1 MENNEQYDYIVYGT
15 GLTESILVCAC
26 SVKNTVLNV
35 DINPYYGKDYGSLRW
50 DELKKWAK
58 ELKSNTVYYDSELII
73 NNEEAMEK
81 PKMYYFSLTPSLIY
95 CKSKIIDLII
105 SFNLQLYL
113 HFKSF
118 ESSLIYDELYEN
130 GFSEILYTKEMLA
143 FNKNVDFIWK
153 RRVMRFIEFIYD
165 ITSEKSQE
173 ILKGHD
179 DDLFVDFISSEP
191 FSLPTLY
198 TNMFVYGIALSYLP
212 NITVKEALPK
222 IRQFFLSLG
231 VFIKFAILNCSFGGG
246 SELIQALSRNAALKG
261 ATFVLKKR
269 ITSYNIDDK
278 EEYPVTVTFD
288 DNQKI
293 KCKKLITSYQIGNYQ
308 PNTIILDEIPLLRSI
323 CLVKGDLS
331 RILKKNTS
339 IICSFPPHSLK
350 SNEYP
355 VQVIIDGSATGNCPN
370 GQYIIYASTLTA
382 TKEKISILSAIQ
394 AILRV
399 ASINTSTSPEIIFTL
414 TYFQHPIRTEPLYS
428 QHLIPV
434 QGISFN
440 IDFNQDINHASDI
453 YRFLF
458 NQDLSF
464 S

>member
-1 MENNEQYDYIVYGT
+1 
-15 GLTESILVCAC
+15 
-26 SVKNTVLNV
+26 
-35 DINPYYGKDYGSLRW
+35 
-50 DELKKWAK
+50 
-58 ELKSNTVYYDSELII
+58 
-73 NNEEAMEK
+73 
-81 PKMYYFSLTPSLIY
+81 MYCFSLTPSLIY

-105 SFNLQLYL
+105 WFNLQSYL

-118 ESSLIYDELYEN
+118 GTSLIYDESHEN
-130 GFSEILYTKEMLA
+130 EFLEILYTKEMLA
-143 FNKNVDFIWK
+143 FDKNVDFIWK
-153 RRVMRFIEFIYD
+153 RKIMRFIELIYD

-179 DDLFVDFISSEP
+179 DDPFVDFISSEP

-198 TNMFVYGIALSYLP
+198 TNMFLYGIAFSYTP

-246 SELIQALSRNAALKG
+246 SELVQALSRNAALKG
-261 ATFVLKKR
+261 ATFILKKR
-269 ITSYNIDDK
+269 IISYSIDDT

-293 KCKKLITSYQIGNYQ
+293 RCKKLITSYEIGNYK
-308 PNTIILDEIPLLRSI
+308 PNTIILDEVPLLRSI

-331 RILKKNTS
+331 PILKKNNS

-355 VQVIIDGSATGNCPN
+355 VHVIIDGSSTGNCPN

-382 TKEKISILSAIQ
+382 TKERISILSAIQ
-394 AILRV
+394 TIIRF
-399 ASINTSTSPEIIFTL
+399 ASIHTNTS
-414 TYFQHPIRTEPLYS
+414 
-428 QHLIPV
+428 
-434 QGISFN
+434 
-440 IDFNQDINHASDI
+440 
-453 YRFLF
+453 
-458 NQDLSF
+458 
-464 S
+464 